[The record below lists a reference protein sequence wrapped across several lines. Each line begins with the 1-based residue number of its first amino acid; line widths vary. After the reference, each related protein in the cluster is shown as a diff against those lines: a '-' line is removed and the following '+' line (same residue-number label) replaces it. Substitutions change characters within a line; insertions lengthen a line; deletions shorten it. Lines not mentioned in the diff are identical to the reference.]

1 MGPEETEKSIEEI
14 VGMIKQG
21 DLSLAPKLYEQT
33 KGIICYV
40 VWREWR
46 REHIRRGAKARGMEV
61 EDLVGLSKSVKKA
74 RNDTINDAR
83 RRIPGK
89 LATVVTQYYGIKKS
103 EIMPNKGAKAAAN
116 ISNAYEKGIV
126 YTGRLLTP
134 THFKMKAKT
143 SVVPFQRAD
152 GSTGRRKVQTISAE
166 IIKGQRKILGSSLF
180 LAKSGAADG
189 APMIPF
195 QRRGKA
201 RTPIDVFKT
210 LSVPQMLTGDLARPE
225 LEACIVEVM
234 NERYTHNLNR
244 HMSRYVKGKVG
255 L

>member
-1 MGPEETEKSIEEI
+1 MKTHEAKNWGELA
-14 VGMIKQG
+14 MILTARLRLQ
-21 DLSLAPKLYEQT
+21 Y
-33 KGIICYV
+33 ICT
-40 VWREWR
+40 
-46 REHIRRGAKARGMEV
+46 GAA
-61 EDLVGLSKSVKKA
+61 D
-74 RNDTINDAR
+74 
-83 RRIPGK
+83 
-89 LATVVTQYYGIKKS
+89 
-103 EIMPNKGAKAAAN
+103 
-116 ISNAYEKGIV
+116 
-126 YTGRLLTP
+126 
-134 THFKMKAKT
+134 
-143 SVVPFQRAD
+143 VPFQRAD

-180 LAKSGAADG
+180 LAKSGAAEG

>member
-1 MGPEETEKSIEEI
+1 
-14 VGMIKQG
+14 
-21 DLSLAPKLYEQT
+21 
-33 KGIICYV
+33 
-40 VWREWR
+40 
-46 REHIRRGAKARGMEV
+46 
-61 EDLVGLSKSVKKA
+61 
-74 RNDTINDAR
+74 
-83 RRIPGK
+83 
-89 LATVVTQYYGIKKS
+89 
-103 EIMPNKGAKAAAN
+103 
-116 ISNAYEKGIV
+116 
-126 YTGRLLTP
+126 
-134 THFKMKAKT
+134 MKAKT

-180 LAKSGAADG
+180 LAKSGTAEG
-189 APMIPF
+189 TPMIPF

-234 NERYTHNLNR
+234 NERYTHNINR
-244 HMSRYVKGKVG
+244 HMGRYIKRKVG

>member
-1 MGPEETEKSIEEI
+1 MGVAFDPERIARKAKSRAISSFR
-14 VGMIKQG
+14 GK
-21 DLSLAPKLYEQT
+21 LPNASLKVYD
-33 KGIICYV
+33 
-40 VWREWR
+40 
-46 REHIRRGAKARGMEV
+46 
-61 EDLVGLSKSVKKA
+61 DLVGLSKSVKKA

-180 LAKSGAADG
+180 LQSLERGGAQ
-189 APMIPF
+189 IPF

-225 LEACIVEVM
+225 LEACIIEVM

-244 HMSRYVKGKVG
+244 HMGRYIKGKVG